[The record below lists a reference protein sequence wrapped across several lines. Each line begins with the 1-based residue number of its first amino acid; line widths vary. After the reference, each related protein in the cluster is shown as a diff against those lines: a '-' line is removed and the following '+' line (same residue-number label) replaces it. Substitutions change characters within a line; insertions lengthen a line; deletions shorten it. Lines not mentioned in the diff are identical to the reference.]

1 MIIKPTRDDPEWR
14 AFEQLVARIE
24 QDADRT
30 GVTVKSPDR
39 IRCKITG
46 RFREV
51 DASICDRTGR
61 LTTVECR
68 RRRGRQDVTWIE
80 QLATKKKSLGAAD
93 TIAVSASGFSSGA
106 RQIAKVHGI
115 TLKDVRA
122 VDTPALNPLLG
133 LDLVQF
139 SHKRVTIISVG
150 LRFWSDRPWSPPAAS
165 DVDLWLNKDTDHF
178 ALIFEHVDEGNRWS
192 VNDIWHQL
200 QAAASP
206 FEGIQ
211 KGTPPDVRT
220 ACFPYSGNVRVETP
234 AGPQR
239 LGDVLLRVALWIDVE
254 AVTQR
259 DAVKVEYG
267 AADGEQHQRVEFIS
281 SEPDA
286 LGWRISL
293 QSPKAAADEQT
304 LAVGGHWPKTSQ

>member
-1 MIIKPTRDDPEWR
+1 MIRKPRRDDPEWR

-24 QDADRT
+24 RDADRT

-68 RRRGRQDVTWIE
+68 HRRGRQDVTWIE

-93 TIAVSASGFSSGA
+93 TIAVSASGFSNAA
-106 RQIAKVHGI
+106 RQVAKVHGI
-115 TLKDVRA
+115 TLKDVRV
-122 VDTPALNPLLG
+122 VDKPALNPLLG

-139 SHKRVTIISVG
+139 SHKRATIMSVG
-150 LRFWSDRPWSPPAAS
+150 LRFWSDRPWLPPAES
-165 DVDLWLNKDTDHF
+165 DVDLWLDNAIDPF
-178 ALIFEHVDEGNRWS
+178 ASIFENVDDGHRWS
-192 VNDIWHQL
+192 VNDVWHQL

-206 FEGIQ
+206 FNDILTGA
-211 KGTPPDVRT
+211 PPVVRT
-220 ACFPYSGNVRVETP
+220 ACFPYPGNVRVETP

-254 AVTQR
+254 AVTQSN
-259 DAVKVEYG
+259 AVKVEYG

-293 QSPKAAADEQT
+293 QSPKAAVDVQA
-304 LAVGGHWPKTSQ
+304 LAVGGHWPSTSQ